1 MIIYTDGSCRANGKD
16 DSLGGFGVVVLDDA
30 GNLLTCYQKCGAEG
44 STNNREEMK
53 AILYTLITY
62 GNQYETPIVY
72 SDSSYA
78 VNTFTN
84 WMYSW
89 AAHGWIK
96 SDKKE
101 PENMDLVVPY
111 YKLRLAGYNIDLR
124 YVKGHAGHKW
134 NEVADKLATGMITVE
149 EVMKIYGK
157 DN

>member
-16 DSLGGFGVVVLDDA
+16 DSVGGFGVVVLDDA

-62 GNQYETPIVY
+62 GNQYETPTVY

-101 PENMDLVVPY
+101 PENMDLIVPY
-111 YKLRLAGYNIDLR
+111 YKLRLAGYNIDLQ

-149 EVMKIYGK
+149 EVMKTYGK

>member
-1 MIIYTDGSCRANGKD
+1 MPEIAEVRTVKEALKKELIGRTIKNISYRYDG
-16 DSLGGFGVVVLDDA
+16 
-30 GNLLTCYQKCGAEG
+30 
-44 STNNREEMK
+44 
-53 AILYTLITY
+53 I
-62 GNQYETPIVY
+62 
-72 SDSSYA
+72 
-78 VNTFTN
+78 
-84 WMYSW
+84 
-89 AAHGWIK
+89 IK

-149 EVMKIYGK
+149 EVMKTYGK

>member
-1 MIIYTDGSCRANGKD
+1 MICYVDGSCRANGQD
-16 DSLGGFGVVVLDDA
+16 NSIGGFGVVVLDDA
-30 GNLLTCYQKCGAEG
+30 GNLLTCYQKLGAEG

-53 AILYTLITY
+53 AILYTLIIY
-62 GNQYETPIVY
+62 GSQYETPIVY

-89 AAHGWIK
+89 KEHGWIK
-96 SDKKE
+96 GDKKE

>member
-1 MIIYTDGSCRANGKD
+1 MICYVDGSCRANGQD
-16 DSLGGFGVVVLDDA
+16 NSIGGFGVVVLDDT

-84 WMYSW
+84 WMYDW

-101 PENMDLVVPY
+101 PENMDLVVSY
-111 YKLRLAGYNIDLR
+111 YDLRIAGYAIDLR
-124 YVKGHAGHKW
+124 YIKGHAGHKW
-134 NEVADKLATGMITVE
+134 NEVADKLATEAITVE
-149 EVMKIYGK
+149 EVMRIYGK